1 MWVKTLHTGSMA
13 TPEVEPLPAARTI
26 ALAIAA
32 ALRADITAGRLR
44 AGDRLLQN
52 ELARRFDVSTT
63 PVREAFAILQHEGLV
78 RLHPQRGATVFVPSV
93 EELQEHYEIR
103 AALEALAAEKAA
115 LNFTAADAPPLQ
127 EILDAMRSCPD
138 PDQYIELNHRFHM
151 GLYKLSGR
159 ARLVDLIDTLRG
171 ISGAYLQ
178 IHAAEGV
185 PSDRLDREHAEILAA
200 CQARDPERAA
210 SATRHHLTQTLEH
223 VTQDLRKRPAGHDD
237 IRNPL

>member
-1 MWVKTLHTGSMA
+1 MA
-13 TPEVEPLPAARTI
+13 APEAEALPAARTI
-26 ALAIAA
+26 AQAIAA

-44 AGDRLLQN
+44 AGDRLLQA

-63 PVREAFAILQHEGLV
+63 PVREAFALLQHEGLV

-115 LNFTAADAPPLQ
+115 LNFTAADAPPLR
-127 EILDAMRSCPD
+127 EILAAMRCCAD

-151 GLYKLSGR
+151 GLYRLSGR
-159 ARLVDLIDTLRG
+159 ERLVNLIGNLRG
-171 ISGAYLQ
+171 ASGAYLQ

-185 PSDRLDREHAEILAA
+185 PSDRLDREHGEILAA

-210 SATRHHLTQTLEH
+210 SATRRHLAQTLEH
-223 VTQDLRKRPAGHDD
+223 VTQDLRKSNSSSACAQGW
-237 IRNPL
+237 

>member
-1 MWVKTLHTGSMA
+1 MWVKTLHTGPMA
-13 TPEVEPLPAARTI
+13 NPEVEPLPAARTI

-32 ALRADITAGRLR
+32 ALRADITAGRLG

-63 PVREAFAILQHEGLV
+63 PVREAFGI
-78 RLHPQRGATVFVPSV
+78 LHPQRGATVFVPSV

-127 EILDAMRSCPD
+127 EILEAMRSCAD

-151 GLYKLSGR
+151 GLYQLAGR
-159 ARLVDLIDTLRG
+159 ARLVDLINTLRG

-223 VTQDLRKRPAGHDD
+223 VTQDLEKTAGGP
-237 IRNPL
+237 R

>member
-1 MWVKTLHTGSMA
+1 MVKSRHTDAMA
-13 TPEVEPLPAARTI
+13 TPEAEALPAARTI

-44 AGDRLLQN
+44 AGDRLLQT

-127 EILDAMRSCPD
+127 EILEAMRSCAD
-138 PDQYIELNHRFHM
+138 PDQYIALNHRFHM
-151 GLYKLSGR
+151 GLYKLAGR

-171 ISGAYLQ
+171 VSGAYLQ

-200 CQARDPERAA
+200 CEARDPERAA

-223 VTQDLRKRPAGHDD
+223 VTQDLRERPTGHDD
-237 IRNPL
+237 LGNPL